1 MTTQLTHTSVVVTG
15 SARKARQGG
24 QARSARKRWTSIGMA
39 TGAWV
44 CSLVLFFPIAYM
56 VLKSF
61 QTETV
66 AASAVP
72 QLFFVPTFEHYVE
85 AFDAGISPFAFN
97 SFIVTAVSTILVVAL
112 ALPAAWALSVR
123 AIKNPQDSLFFFIST
138 KMMPIAA
145 GIIPIYVVA
154 SQLDLL
160 NTTTILVILH
170 LGMNLPLGIWMLRSF
185 MQEIPN
191 EILEAA
197 AVDGANSWRVGYSI
211 VLPLMRPGIAST
223 ALLCAVFSWNEYF
236 YAANLTTTNSTL
248 PLFLQKFLSFGELY
262 TAQVA
267 AVATLV
273 SIPVIIAGW
282 FAQKS
287 LVRGL
292 LFGAV
297 K

>member
-1 MTTQLTHTSVVVTG
+1 MTATSTATRALVTRG
-15 SARKARQGG
+15 VRPSRTGRAV
-24 QARSARKRWTSIGMA
+24 SPRKRWSSIGMA

-44 CSLVLFFPIAYM
+44 SSLILFFPIAYM

-61 QTETV
+61 QTEQV

-72 QLFFVPTFEHYVE
+72 QLIFTPTIEHYAD
-85 AFDAGISPFAFN
+85 AFSAGIWPYALN
-97 SFIVTAVSTILVVAL
+97 SFLVMAISTLVVVAL

-145 GIIPIYVVA
+145 GIIPIYVIA
-154 SQLDLL
+154 SQLDML
-160 NTTTILVILH
+160 NTVQILVIMH

-197 AVDGANSWRVGYSI
+197 SVDGASSWRIGWSI

-273 SIPVIIAGW
+273 SIPVVIAGW
-282 FAQKS
+282 LAQKS

>member
-1 MTTQLTHTSVVVTG
+1 MTGQLTETRVIVTKGGKHTRL
-15 SARKARQGG
+15 A
-24 QARSARKRWTSIGMA
+24 QARTSKRKRWVSVGMA

-44 CSLVLFFPIAYM
+44 SSMLLFIPIAYM

-61 QTETV
+61 QTEQV
-66 AASAVP
+66 AANATP
-72 QLFFVPTFEHYVE
+72 QLFFVPTLEHYVE
-85 AFDAGISPFAFN
+85 AFESGIWPYAIN
-97 SFIVTAVSTILVVAL
+97 SFVVVIVSTFVVIAL

-123 AIKNPQDSLFFFIST
+123 AIQNPQDSLFFFIST

-145 GIIPIYVVA
+145 GIIPVYVIA
-154 SQLDLL
+154 SQLGLL
-160 NTTTILVILH
+160 NSVTILIIMH

-185 MQEIPN
+185 MQEIPH

-197 AVDGANSWRVGYSI
+197 AVDGASSWRVGWSI

-248 PLFLQKFLSFGELY
+248 PLFMQKFLSFGELY

-267 AVATLV
+267 AVAVVV
-273 SIPVIIAGW
+273 SIPVVIAGW
-282 FAQKS
+282 IAQKS

>member
-1 MTTQLTHTSVVVTG
+1 MTAQMTQTRLITTG
-15 SARKARQGG
+15 GRRAGSRGG
-24 QARSARKRWTSIGMA
+24 RKRWSSIGMA

-44 CSLVLFFPIAYM
+44 SSLVLFFPIAYM

-61 QTETV
+61 QTEQV
-66 AASAVP
+66 AASATP
-72 QLFFVPTFEHYVE
+72 QLFFEPTLEHYVE
-85 AFDAGISPFAFN
+85 AFDAGIWPFAIN
-97 SFIVTAVSTILVVAL
+97 SLVVTLVSTLIVIAL

-123 AIKNPQDSLFFFIST
+123 AIQNPQDSLFFFIST

-145 GIIPIYVVA
+145 GIIPIYVIA
-154 SQLDLL
+154 SELKLL
-160 NTTTILVILH
+160 NTVTLLVIMH

-197 AVDGANSWRVGYSI
+197 AVDGAQPWRIGWSI

-248 PLFLQKFLSFGELY
+248 PLFMQKFLSFGELY

-282 FAQKS
+282 IAQKS

>member
-15 SARKARQGG
+15 SARKARQGE

-85 AFDAGISPFAFN
+85 AFDAGIWSFAFN

>member
-1 MTTQLTHTSVVVTG
+1 
-15 SARKARQGG
+15 
-24 QARSARKRWTSIGMA
+24 MA
-39 TGAWV
+39 TGAWIS
-44 CSLVLFFPIAYM
+44 SLVLFFPIAYM

-61 QTETV
+61 QTEQV
-66 AASAVP
+66 AAAAVP
-72 QLFFVPTFEHYVE
+72 QLIFVPTLEHYVQ
-85 AFDAGISPFAFN
+85 AFESGIWPYAIN
-97 SFIVTAVSTILVVAL
+97 SIVVTIVSTFVVVAL

-123 AIKNPQDSLFFFIST
+123 AIKKPQDSLFFFIST

-145 GIIPIYVVA
+145 GIIPVYVVA

-160 NTTTILVILH
+160 NTTAILVIMH

-191 EILEAA
+191 EIMEAA
-197 AVDGANSWRVGYSI
+197 AVDGASSARIRWSI

-248 PLFLQKFLSFGELY
+248 PLFIQKFLSFGELY

-267 AVATLV
+267 AVATIV

>member
-1 MTTQLTHTSVVVTG
+1 MSTELTQTSVLVTG
-15 SARKARQGG
+15 SRRKARRGG
-24 QARSARKRWTSIGMA
+24 QPRSARKRWASVGMA

-44 CSLVLFFPIAYM
+44 SSLVLFFPIAYM

-61 QTETV
+61 QTEQV

-72 QLFFVPTFEHYVE
+72 QLIFAPTFEHYIE
-85 AFDAGISPFAFN
+85 AFDSGIWPFVIN
-97 SFIVTAVSTILVVAL
+97 SFLVTAISTLVVIAL

-123 AIKNPQDSLFFFIST
+123 AIQNPQDSLFFFIST

-145 GIIPIYVVA
+145 GIIPVYVVA
-154 SQLDLL
+154 SQLGLL
-160 NTTTILVILH
+160 NTTAILIIMH

-185 MQEIPN
+185 MQEIPG

-197 AVDGANSWRVGYSI
+197 AVDGASSWRIGFSI

-282 FAQKS
+282 IAQKS

>member
-1 MTTQLTHTSVVVTG
+1 
-15 SARKARQGG
+15 
-24 QARSARKRWTSIGMA
+24 MA
-39 TGAWV
+39 TGAIDTRAVVTPRGKGLPSRKRSRGRGARIAFGILAWAG
-44 CSLVLFFPIAYM
+44 SLTLFFPVAYM
-56 VLKSF
+56 VLKSL
-61 QTETV
+61 QTEKV

-72 QLFFVPTFEHYVE
+72 QLIFQPTFEHYVA
-85 AFDAGISPFAFN
+85 AFDQGFWPYALNSLLVTGIS
-97 SFIVTAVSTILVVAL
+97 TLLVVAL

-123 AIKNPQDSLFFFIST
+123 PIVNPQDSLFFFIST

-145 GIIPIYVVA
+145 GIIPIYIVA
-154 SQLDLL
+154 TNIGML
-160 NTTTILVILH
+160 NTVQILVIMH

-185 MQEIPN
+185 MQEIPM

-197 AVDGANSWRVGYSI
+197 QVDGAKSWRIGWSI

-236 YAANLTTTNSTL
+236 YAANLTSSTSTL
-248 PLFLQKFLSFGELY
+248 PLYLQKFLSFGELY

-267 AVATLV
+267 AVATIV

>member
-1 MTTQLTHTSVVVTG
+1 MKQ
-15 SARKARQGG
+15 
-24 QARSARKRWTSIGMA
+24 KRGTRIAMGLAGWFG
-39 TGAWV
+39 
-44 CSLVLFFPIAYM
+44 SLVLFFPIAYM

-66 AASAVP
+66 AAAPNPVLFFSPTVANYAEAIQAGILPYAVNSLAVVLISTLIVIVLAVP
-72 QLFFVPTFEHYVE
+72 
-85 AFDAGISPFAFN
+85 
-97 SFIVTAVSTILVVAL
+97 
-112 ALPAAWALSVR
+112 AAYALSIR
-123 AIKNPQDSLFFFIST
+123 PIKKTQDALFFFIST

-154 SQLDLL
+154 SALGLL
-160 NTTTILVILH
+160 NTVTVLVIMH
-170 LGMNLPLGIWMLRSF
+170 IGMNLPLAIWMIRSF
-185 MQEIPN
+185 MQEIPM
-191 EILEAA
+191 EVLEAA
-197 AVDGANSWRVGYSI
+197 SVDGAKGGRVMWSI
-211 VLPLMRPGIAST
+211 ILPLVRPGLAST

-236 YAANLTTTNSTL
+236 YAVNLTTSTSTL

-262 TAQVA
+262 TAHVA

-273 SIPVIIAGW
+273 SLPVIIAGW
-282 FAQKS
+282 LAQKA

>member
-1 MTTQLTHTSVVVTG
+1 MSAHITETSVIVTG
-15 SARKARQGG
+15 GRGG
-24 QARSARKRWTSIGMA
+24 TRLANQRTSRRKRLTTVGMA

-44 CSLVLFFPIAYM
+44 SSLVLFIPIAYM

-61 QTETV
+61 QTEQV
-66 AASAVP
+66 AASATP
-72 QLFFVPTFEHYVE
+72 QLFFTPTLEHYIE
-85 AFDAGISPFAFN
+85 TFDSGIWPYAIN
-97 SFIVTAVSTILVVAL
+97 SVIVVAISTFVVIAL

-145 GIIPIYVVA
+145 GIIPIFVIA
-154 SQLDLL
+154 SALDLL
-160 NTTTILVILH
+160 NTVQILIIMH

-185 MQEIPN
+185 MQEIPH

-197 AVDGANSWRVGYSI
+197 AVDGASSWRVGWSI

-236 YAANLTTTNSTL
+236 YAANLTNTNSTL
-248 PLFLQKFLSFGELY
+248 PLFMQKFLSFGELY

-267 AVATLV
+267 AVAVVV
-273 SIPVIIAGW
+273 SIPVVIAGW
-282 FAQKS
+282 IAQKS

>member
-1 MTTQLTHTSVVVTG
+1 MTAQQTRPGSGSVVLKQRPST
-15 SARKARQGG
+15 
-24 QARSARKRWTSIGMA
+24 RKRLISIGMA
-39 TGAWV
+39 TGAWI
-44 CSLVLFFPIAYM
+44 SSMILFLPIAYM

-61 QTETV
+61 QTEQV
-66 AASAVP
+66 AASATP
-72 QLFFVPTFEHYVE
+72 QLIFTPTLEHYAE
-85 AFDAGISPFAFN
+85 AFDTGIWPYAINSFLVMGISTF
-97 SFIVTAVSTILVVAL
+97 VVIAL

-138 KMMPIAA
+138 KMLPSAA
-145 GIIPIYVVA
+145 GIIPVYVIA
-154 SQLDLL
+154 SNLDQL
-160 NTTTILVILH
+160 NTVQVLVVMH

-185 MQEIPN
+185 MQEIPH

-197 AVDGANSWRVGYSI
+197 SVDGASSLRVGWSI

-236 YAANLTTTNSTL
+236 YAANLTTTSSTL
-248 PLFLQKFLSFGELY
+248 PLFMQKFLSFGELY

-267 AVATLV
+267 AVAILV
-273 SIPVIIAGW
+273 SIPVVVAGW
-282 FAQKS
+282 LAQKS

>member
-1 MTTQLTHTSVVVTG
+1 MMTTSTLDTRAVVTRPTAAPATRRTRGRGLRVLWGTLGWAG
-15 SARKARQGG
+15 SL
-24 QARSARKRWTSIGMA
+24 T
-39 TGAWV
+39 
-44 CSLVLFFPIAYM
+44 LFFPVAYM
-56 VLKSF
+56 VLKSL
-61 QTETV
+61 QTEKV
-66 AASAVP
+66 AASATP
-72 QLFFVPTFEHYVE
+72 QFLFEPTLEHYAA
-85 AFDAGISPFAFN
+85 AFDQGIWPYAIN
-97 SFIVTAVSTILVVAL
+97 SFLVTAVSTLLVIAL

-123 AIKNPQDSLFFFIST
+123 AIANPQDSLFFFIST

-145 GIIPIYVVA
+145 GIIPVYIVA
-154 SQLDLL
+154 TNLGWL
-160 NTTTILVILH
+160 NTVHVLVIMH

-185 MQEIPN
+185 MQEIPL
-191 EILEAA
+191 EVIEAA
-197 AVDGANSWRVGYSI
+197 QVDGAKTWRIGWSV

-236 YAANLTTTNSTL
+236 YAANLTSSTSTL
-248 PLFLQKFLSFGELY
+248 PLYLQKFLSFGELY

-267 AVATLV
+267 AVATIV
-273 SIPVIIAGW
+273 SIPVVIAGW